1 VTNSDLGSTVRVKIT
16 VTGGDAANVAL
27 LYQEGDNFLPLTFDE
42 NGLAWFG
49 PESGFTLANLTSN
62 FKVTFAEA
70 GSYSYKLEIVSGDEV
85 LGEANYTI
93 EVTKAPAGE

>member
-85 LGEANYTI
+85 LGEANYTV
-93 EVTKAPAGE
+93 EVTEAPAGE